1 MSATR
6 RERRQDKRRYQ
17 KFLNKKWNIKLWS
30 VPQPHEHSFEGM
42 GYESLYHFTCGD
54 RLNDILKYG
63 IIFGDCLMRDD
74 DGFNAPCFTT
84 EGHKHNPMF
93 FPEETTPFSIREGL
107 IRLTVESPKDQD
119 NLINLGWFDSVYC
132 HKYIKHGYGS
142 KGKRLHQKYGDID
155 KQYFYKGHIEP
166 SKITGIKIWDEE
178 TKKWERLRKP
188 DKERI
193 CSKYENAKYPLMT
206 EQPNQLRIMGFQHN
220 DYTGMVHK
228 YNYENADKDIFQDF
242 YVLSDFI
249 CWVIQQNM
257 DVPQVV
263 EIYSAYKK
271 SMMESFEKTNFT
283 WDDIIEVL
291 LDIIHFY
298 NLLLKGVR
306 YKDEEEGELKEFPLK
321 EIEWEEYTK
330 KFIKKYGEYRKW
342 LIDYRKSSLDE
353 VNLDDY
359 LVNRE
364 DENEEELV

>member
-17 KFLNKKWNIKLWS
+17 KFLNKEWNVKLWS
-30 VPQPHEHSFEGM
+30 VPQPHVHSFESR

-63 IIFGDCLMRDD
+63 IIFGDVLMRDD

-93 FPEETTPFSIREGL
+93 FPEETTPFSVREGL

-132 HKYIKHGYGS
+132 HKYIKDGYGS
-142 KGKRLHQKYGDID
+142 HGKLHKKYGDID

-166 SKITGIKIWDEE
+166 SKISGIKIWDEK
-178 TKKWERLRKP
+178 TKKWERLRKT

-193 CSKYENAKYPLMT
+193 CSKYENAKYPLMH
-206 EQPNQLRIMGFQHN
+206 EQPNQLRIIGFQHN

-271 SMMESFEKTNFT
+271 SMMESFEKRNFT
-283 WDDIIEVL
+283 WEDIIEVL

-298 NLLLKGVR
+298 NLLLKGIR
-306 YKDEEEGELKEFPLK
+306 YKEEEGELKKFPLE
-321 EIEWEEYTK
+321 EIEWEEYAN
-330 KFIKKYGEYRKW
+330 KFVKKYGEYRKW
-342 LIDYRKSSLDE
+342 LIDYRKKSLDE

-359 LVNRE
+359 LVKCE
-364 DENEEELV
+364 DEEEKVA